1 MERRWL
7 AVPATLATGTA
18 GALIATF
25 LHFPAAFLTGPAIAV
40 TLAGLFGLPLSIP
53 MPLRNICFVAIGM
66 IIGSGVSPETL
77 EAARHW
83 PLSFIGLVV
92 NLVII
97 MQAAWMLLI
106 KVWRFDRKTALFAAI
121 PGHLSYALSLASETS
136 GGSLVTVGMI
146 QSMRILSLTLLVPF
160 SVAAMGLTPE
170 NVVLVRPVMGLA
182 WLTGTLLVALAV
194 GMVFL
199 RLNMPAAFLMG
210 GIAAAAASHLTGIAS
225 GVVPQW
231 IVVPC
236 FVILGSLIGTRFSN
250 ISLYVLRR
258 ALLAAMAVTALTF
271 AISMISAIVVSEL
284 TGLDIKQM
292 FLAYAPGG
300 LETMI
305 AIAVNLKIDPT
316 FVAGHHVFRLL
327 VLLVLIP
334 LFLRRV

>member
-106 KVWRFDRKTALFAAI
+106 KVWR
-121 PGHLSYALSLASETS
+121 
-136 GGSLVTVGMI
+136 
-146 QSMRILSLTLLVPF
+146 
-160 SVAAMGLTPE
+160 
-170 NVVLVRPVMGLA
+170 
-182 WLTGTLLVALAV
+182 LTGKL
-194 GMVFL
+194 
-199 RLNMPAAFLMG
+199 
-210 GIAAAAASHLTGIAS
+210 
-225 GVVPQW
+225 
-231 IVVPC
+231 PC
-236 FVILGSLIGTRFSN
+236 LPPYPSI
-250 ISLYVLRR
+250 
-258 ALLAAMAVTALTF
+258 
-271 AISMISAIVVSEL
+271 
-284 TGLDIKQM
+284 
-292 FLAYAPGG
+292 
-300 LETMI
+300 
-305 AIAVNLKIDPT
+305 
-316 FVAGHHVFRLL
+316 
-327 VLLVLIP
+327 
-334 LFLRRV
+334 

>member
-1 MERRWL
+1 
-7 AVPATLATGTA
+7 
-18 GALIATF
+18 
-25 LHFPAAFLTGPAIAV
+25 
-40 TLAGLFGLPLSIP
+40 
-53 MPLRNICFVAIGM
+53 
-66 IIGSGVSPETL
+66 
-77 EAARHW
+77 
-83 PLSFIGLVV
+83 
-92 NLVII
+92 
-97 MQAAWMLLI
+97 
-106 KVWRFDRKTALFAAI
+106 
-121 PGHLSYALSLASETS
+121 
-136 GGSLVTVGMI
+136 
-146 QSMRILSLTLLVPF
+146 
-160 SVAAMGLTPE
+160 
-170 NVVLVRPVMGLA
+170 
-182 WLTGTLLVALAV
+182 
-194 GMVFL
+194 
-199 RLNMPAAFLMG
+199 MPAAFLMG

-250 ISLYVLRR
+250 ISLYALRR